1 MGGRATTD
9 SLSRSGGGVGGDY
22 RPGSSSGRK
31 TQGDAGQASNAAHSP
46 SGSPSAAGLSQDALL
61 EQTSDPDDA
70 YYRHGLAFGFALSRF
85 RNFNHPI
92 SEAGANWRQPK
103 TTTRSPAAKGCG
115 KAASWKSPQNGLSH
129 CAWKSAHTADSHFT
143 HSLDYYWKIKNARPR
158 QKRTFLM
165 S

>member
-1 MGGRATTD
+1 M
-9 SLSRSGGGVGGDY
+9 GGDY

-31 TQGDAGQASNAAHSP
+31 TQGDHGQESNAAHSQ
-46 SGSPSAAGLSQDALL
+46 SGSPLAAGLSQDAPL

-70 YYRHGLAFGFALSRF
+70 YYHDGRAFGFALSRF

-92 SEAGANWRQPK
+92 GEGEQIGGSRR

-143 HSLDYYWKIKNARPR
+143 HSLDYYWKIKNALPR
-158 QKRTFLM
+158 QKGTFLM